1 MHTYTYSIVMG
12 YSVMKRHLHL
22 SFSTLLLFVTLL
34 PGCAYF
40 TRETTAEQIK
50 NEQRYD
56 DASIKTSIASDL
68 LRADASKAN
77 DVNVHCFNG
86 HVFLIGE
93 ADKDFRNTALEVA
106 RKAEGVVHV
115 TTHWFPSGTASSA
128 EDTAIESEIES
139 KLLLTEDI
147 SARRLAVDV
156 WGGHVVLTG
165 LADKQS
171 QVDNA
176 VAKIKTIKQVRSVTS
191 YLALN

>member
-1 MHTYTYSIVMG
+1 
-12 YSVMKRHLHL
+12 MKRHLHL
-22 SFSTLLLFVTLL
+22 SFSALLLLVTLF

-93 ADKDFRNTALEVA
+93 ADKDFRSTALEVA
-106 RKAEGVVHV
+106 RKAVGVVHV
-115 TTHWFPSGTASSA
+115 TTHWFPTGTASSA
-128 EDTAIESEIES
+128 EDAAIESEIES

-191 YLALN
+191 YLTLN